1 MIENDRIVSFVHKH
15 LGLEHRRGC
24 MTLFIDGRGFDLTL
38 DEAKNIR
45 DSLDNAIAFE
55 ERAEELREKTKDAR
69 DKADTGEILR
79 ALAEQKGME

>member
-1 MIENDRIVSFVHKH
+1 MSDVKIISFVHMRDS
-15 LGLEHRRGC
+15 LEHRRRC
-24 MTLFIDGRGFDLTL
+24 LRLVIEGRRFELTL
-38 DEAKNIR
+38 DEARHIR

-55 ERAEELREKTKDAR
+55 ECAEELREKIKDAR